1 MRHCAKLDHIDLLL
15 KKGVYPYD
23 YMDSWSRMEEQ
34 RLPPKSKFY
43 SKLSESHITDDE
55 YSHAKQVWSAF
66 GCQTLG
72 DYHDLYMLTD
82 VLLLADVFESFRDI
96 CLEYYELDPAHY
108 YTTPNFAWDA
118 MLKKTG
124 KTLELLT
131 DYDQYLITVPRGI
144 PSAHMHWASISDL
157 ATLGMWADPGSYAWY
172 VGGPR

>member
-1 MRHCAKLDHIDLLL
+1 M

-131 DYDQYLITVPRGI
+131 DYDQYLMIEQGLRGGIAMITHRHEKLTIPR
-144 PSAHMHWASISDL
+144 WAKGTTRIRS
-157 ATLGMWADPGSYAWY
+157 TLTFPT
-172 VGGPR
+172 